1 MEHFFSSGILLKVQD
16 PNKRYIG
23 ACSWDISYI
32 NDIFVK
38 IKCKTNKKHK
48 NRRRRDKWNTKMDD
62 GKQIESLKERAVIKE
77 WVIMMGPQHL

>member
-1 MEHFFSSGILLKVQD
+1 M
-16 PNKRYIG
+16 
-23 ACSWDISYI
+23 
-32 NDIFVK
+32 
-38 IKCKTNKKHK
+38 KTNKKHK